1 LETLVLTH
9 QPVLI
14 RQVRI
19 LDASASG
26 YPHESDLMAD
36 VLISPDGSVRFD
48 IDNFNLPTD
57 LQVLDRSG
65 LVLGSGLV
73 DLYSTSGEPG
83 FESRE
88 TVVSLTK
95 AAQHG
100 GFSRVGILPHTKPA
114 IDNITAL
121 DFWHGLHSQAHRNAS
136 QGESPIAPEL
146 MPWGAITLDCAG
158 NQMADLA
165 ELATAVIGFTDA
177 KPLANLMLVRR
188 VMEYV
193 KPLGKPLMLWA
204 YDPNLAGSGVMHE
217 GKWSLQYGLTGSWEA
232 AETAALAALIEL
244 VALTGTPT
252 HFMRIS
258 KARSVELI
266 AAAKA
271 QGLPITASVP
281 WMHLWLEDRDL
292 HSYDPN
298 LHLKPPL
305 GSATDRAALIAAVK
319 SGTIDAIA
327 VDHTPYTYEEKTVAF
342 EVSPSGAI
350 GLEFALP
357 VLWQELVVTG
367 LLTAAELWRSL
378 SVGPARCLG
387 IDNLALTTLFDPNLH
402 WEVNKSAIA
411 SQAHNTPCL
420 GKSITGKVIALS
432 A

>member
-26 YPHESDLMAD
+26 YPHESDRIAD
-36 VLISPDGSVRFD
+36 VLVAPDGSVRVD
-48 IDNFNLPTD
+48 LDNFDLPTD
-57 LQVLDRSG
+57 LQVLDRPG
-65 LVLGSGLV
+65 LVLGNGLV

-121 DFWHGLHSQAHRNAS
+121 DFWHSWHDRAK
-136 QGESPIAPEL
+136 SPLTPEL
-146 MPWGAITLDCAG
+146 MPWGSITLDCAG
-158 NQMADLA
+158 NQIADLA

-177 KPLANLMLVRR
+177 KPLSNQILVRR

-193 KPLGKPLMLWA
+193 KPLNKPLMLWA
-204 YDPNLAGSGVMHE
+204 YDANLAGSGVMHE

-271 QGLPITASVP
+271 KGLPITASVP

-342 EVSPSGAI
+342 EVSPPGAI
-350 GLEFALP
+350 GLEFVLP
-357 VLWQELVVTG
+357 ILWQELVITG
-367 LLTAAELWRSL
+367 FLSAAELWRSL
-378 SVGPARCLG
+378 SAGPARCLG
-387 IDNLALTTLFDPNLH
+387 IENSTLMTLFDPNLH
-402 WEVNKSAIA
+402 WEVTKAAIA